1 MKKILVLIAFISM
14 TLCFSCKKGENDPFF
29 SIYSRNNRIS
39 NSWKLTDVEGTYTTP
54 GGNVNEAFSY
64 SEKNLIIS
72 NLDGFVIQKQNYT
85 LEMTIEKKGNY
96 SYYEVYV
103 NTDNVKIE
111 NIGSGKWKWVKIDKK
126 KDAIQ
131 FEDYN
136 SYLLDYYNKKTTKVY
151 SIDRL
156 AKNELVIKE
165 RYSFK
170 LDNTSTTETTKD
182 FTYTFKMR

>member
-1 MKKILVLIAFISM
+1 MKKILFLITFISI
-14 TLCFSCKKGENDPFF
+14 TLLNSCKKGENDPFF

-39 NSWKLTDVEGTYTTP
+39 NNWKLTDIEGTYTTP
-54 GGNVNEAFSY
+54 NGPVNEAFSY
-64 SEKNLIIS
+64 NEKKLIIS
-72 NLDGFVIQKQNYT
+72 NLDGSVIRELSYT

-96 SYYEVYV
+96 SYYEIYV
-103 NTDNVKIE
+103 NTDNIKIE
-111 NIGSGKWKWVKIDKK
+111 NIGSGTWKWIKIDKK

-136 SYLLDYYNKKTTKVY
+136 SYLLDYYNKKSSRVY
-151 SIDRL
+151 TIDRL
-156 AKNELVIKE
+156 AKNELIIKE
-165 RYSFK
+165 KYNFK